1 MQANMHMKMISSA
14 LRSMIFT
21 VLSFV
26 LVAFETRG
34 VGSTV
39 GVVGST
45 TGVGVGTG
53 LSEAEPVWSPR

>member
-45 TGVGVGTG
+45 TGVGVGT
-53 LSEAEPVWSPR
+53 